1 MFFWLSS
8 KHWFKLSLFIFQS
21 VEYFDACIVCTVI
34 KTIPMQCLGKILP
47 EKGYVSDASKIK
59 GTSKCRL
66 VELCV
71 SDLTGPLFE
80 LI

>member
-1 MFFWLSS
+1 
-8 KHWFKLSLFIFQS
+8 
-21 VEYFDACIVCTVI
+21 
-34 KTIPMQCLGKILP
+34 MQCLGKILP